1 MRKIAWVALVRIL
14 AREKL
19 WNVKTTKGLALLSVR
34 RSALILA
41 LGVSIYSCKRVP
53 AKLYV
58 VGRTKRINGPDNRGS
73 PLLVLAWAEC
83 LMGWVGWPKPCTGAH
98 DMRVQPI
105 KLQGNCR
112 AWQEHARP
120 KRWLRSYDLRGV
132 PTACPEHVHLA
143 RFTPGVMMTS
153 FTQGSY
159 VWCHG
164 ARA

>member
-1 MRKIAWVALVRIL
+1 MKPISISSSVTLSLEKFHSTFASYVVYLRFSFHGQLSIMAHRQIPREFFLHHNEENCLGCFGTYFGKRETMECQDNQRPRSVVCEKICFDTRT
-14 AREKL
+14 R
-19 WNVKTTKGLALLSVR
+19 GLNL
-34 RSALILA
+34 
-41 LGVSIYSCKRVP
+41 
-53 AKLYV
+53 LYV

-120 KRWLRSYDLRGV
+120 KR
-132 PTACPEHVHLA
+132 
-143 RFTPGVMMTS
+143 
-153 FTQGSY
+153 
-159 VWCHG
+159 
-164 ARA
+164 